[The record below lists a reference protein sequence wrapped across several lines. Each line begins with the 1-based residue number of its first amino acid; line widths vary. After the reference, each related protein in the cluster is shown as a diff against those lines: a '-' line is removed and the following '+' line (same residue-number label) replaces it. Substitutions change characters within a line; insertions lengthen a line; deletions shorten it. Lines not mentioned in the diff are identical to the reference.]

1 MVQTLAKRL
10 FTFEEYL
17 SYEDGTDNRYELV
30 NGELVPMN
38 PPIGKHARIA
48 RFLFRQFDRE
58 IERLALNWIPS
69 WDYGVRTA
77 ERKSRLPDLVVI
89 IAEQEEALLNVSAV
103 LQTPPLLA
111 VEIVS
116 EDNPARDYRYK
127 RSEYAVREIT
137 EYWIVDPQKS
147 KVTVLTLLEGL
158 YEEQVFTG
166 TERIVSPT
174 FADLVLTAEQ
184 VLEARR

>member
-1 MVQTLAKRL
+1 
-10 FTFEEYL
+10 
-17 SYEDGTDNRYELV
+17 
-30 NGELVPMN
+30 MN

-89 IAEQEEALLNVSAV
+89 TAEQEEALLNVSAV
-103 LQTPPLLA
+103 LQTPALLA
-111 VEIVS
+111 VEIVC

-127 RSEYAVREIT
+127 RSE
-137 EYWIVDPQKS
+137 
-147 KVTVLTLLEGL
+147 
-158 YEEQVFTG
+158 
-166 TERIVSPT
+166 
-174 FADLVLTAEQ
+174 
-184 VLEARR
+184 